1 MKKAYISRFISNF
14 IRAIALVLCAIMCM
28 GCFIACSEGSN
39 KNEDGR
45 DKDISSNVDSVHDS
59 WESVLDAFLNA
70 VEKGDSNAISS
81 IIAPLVVDKMRTDP
95 ENYSSYEDEF
105 EWSTGVSRSYFDS
118 YDLSSLKIY
127 GKRILST
134 ENIYEEL
141 MEMAVDSE
149 SDAYAGVEDAVF
161 VTLLI
166 DLEYYGVRID
176 FDHPECCEDEYCFV
190 KQSGKW
196 YIYEGGSCLLYTID
210 DINCSHRS
218 GN

>member
-1 MKKAYISRFISNF
+1 MKNSTHITVFSNF
-14 IRAIALVLCAIMCM
+14 TRVIALVLCTIMCM
-28 GCFIACSEGSN
+28 VCFIACSEGSN
-39 KNEDGR
+39 KNKDGR

-70 VEKGDSNAISS
+70 VEKGDTNAISS

-105 EWSTGVSRSYFDS
+105 EWSTGVSRSYIDS

-141 MEMAVDSE
+141 MEMAVNSE
-149 SDAYAGVEDAVF
+149 SAAYAGVEDAVF
-161 VTLLI
+161 VTVLI

-176 FDHPECCEDEYCFV
+176 FDHPECREDEYCFV

-196 YIYEGGSCLLYTID
+196 YIYEGGSCLLDTID